1 MYGLKKD
8 NTKKATFE
16 FDLEKDLQ
24 DNKKNQELL
33 QKVDV
38 RINEIKTKLRQ
49 GANSE
54 EFDDLGLLLH
64 GYASLHKVLTRAA
77 KNKG

>member
-1 MYGLKKD
+1 MYGLKK
-8 NTKKATFE
+8 NNKNAELFE
-16 FDLEKDLQ
+16 FELEKDLQ
-24 DNKKNQELL
+24 DNNKNQELT
-33 QKVDV
+33 QKVDK

-64 GYASLHKVLTRAA
+64 GYSSLHKVLTRAS
-77 KNKG
+77 KKI

>member
-1 MYGLKKD
+1 MYGLKKNNK
-8 NTKKATFE
+8 NTELFE
-16 FDLEKDLQ
+16 FELEKDLQ
-24 DNKKNQELL
+24 DNNKNQELI
-33 QKVDV
+33 QKVDK

-64 GYASLHKVLTRAA
+64 GYSSLHKVLTRAS
-77 KNKG
+77 KK